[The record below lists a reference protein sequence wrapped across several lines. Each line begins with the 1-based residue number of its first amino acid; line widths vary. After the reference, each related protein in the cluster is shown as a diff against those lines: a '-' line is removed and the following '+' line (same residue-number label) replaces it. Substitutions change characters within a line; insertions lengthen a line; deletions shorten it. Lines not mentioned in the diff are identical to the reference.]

1 MALMALMVMEAVKE
15 EREEREEKVGVEAE
29 RVEKEAIGLAAPPEV
44 EESCMKLK

>member
-1 MALMALMVMEAVKE
+1 MALMALMVMEAVK
-15 EREEREEKVGVEAE
+15 EEREEKVGVEAE